1 MLTKGDNFLNYIMA
15 LDQGTSSSR
24 AIIYNAIG
32 EVVTVAQTD
41 IDLFFPADGWVE
53 QDPEQLWQ
61 SILTVGRQA
70 IAQSGLAADAI
81 KAIGITNQRET
92 TLLWERA
99 TGNCVHNA
107 LVWQDRRTA
116 ALCQQ
121 MATDT
126 LADGKPLAQSI
137 SDITGLII
145 DPYFSSTK
153 LGWLLDNVAGAHAA
167 ARDGQLCFGT
177 VDSFLLWKFS
187 KGQRHLTDATN
198 ASRTQLF
205 DINAQVWSEE
215 LLDYFDIPQAIL
227 PEVMDSAGH
236 FAVADPEWFG
246 APIPITGVA
255 GDQQAALIG
264 QACFSAGMSKS
275 TYGTGCFAMTN
286 TGAKRPHSKRRLLTT
301 VAYRIA
307 GQTCYALEGS
317 IFVAGVAIK
326 WLRDQLSLI
335 DNVAETQAAF
345 ERCQGDSNGVVVVP
359 AFTGLGAPHWQPD
372 VRGLITGLTLDS
384 SRDHVITAT
393 LQSVVLQTAEL
404 LRAMAGDGA
413 VVKTLRVDGGMVVND
428 ALCQFLADILD
439 VQVQRPQDVETTAK
453 GAAVLAALGSGQL
466 ADLQDAASA
475 WQLDQTFTA
484 MMPQERRQQLL
495 DNYARAVTQA
505 LSG

>member
-1 MLTKGDNFLNYIMA
+1 M
-15 LDQGTSSSR
+15 
-24 AIIYNAIG
+24 
-32 EVVTVAQTD
+32 VTVAQTD

-99 TGNCVHNA
+99 TVTVCATMPMAGSA
-107 LVWQDRRTA
+107 YGTPG
-116 ALCQQ
+116 QQ
-121 MATDT
+121 MAADT
-126 LADGKPLAQSI
+126 LADGKPVAHRLAILPASSSI
-137 SDITGLII
+137 RTFPAPNWAGYLITL
-145 DPYFSSTK
+145 PALALQPKRAT
-153 LGWLLDNVAGAHAA
+153 
-167 ARDGQLCFGT
+167 LCFGT

-215 LLDYFDIPQAIL
+215 LLAYFDIPQAIL

-246 APIPITGVA
+246 ARIPITGVA

-286 TGAKRPHSKRRLLTT
+286 TGAERPHSKQRLLTT

-307 GQTCYALEGS
+307 GQTCYA
-317 IFVAGVAIK
+317 
-326 WLRDQLSLI
+326 W
-335 DNVAETQAAF
+335 
-345 ERCQGDSNGVVVVP
+345 
-359 AFTGLGAPHWQPD
+359 
-372 VRGLITGLTLDS
+372 
-384 SRDHVITAT
+384 
-393 LQSVVLQTAEL
+393 
-404 LRAMAGDGA
+404 
-413 VVKTLRVDGGMVVND
+413 
-428 ALCQFLADILD
+428 
-439 VQVQRPQDVETTAK
+439 
-453 GAAVLAALGSGQL
+453 
-466 ADLQDAASA
+466 
-475 WQLDQTFTA
+475 
-484 MMPQERRQQLL
+484 
-495 DNYARAVTQA
+495 RAVF
-505 LSG
+505 LSPV